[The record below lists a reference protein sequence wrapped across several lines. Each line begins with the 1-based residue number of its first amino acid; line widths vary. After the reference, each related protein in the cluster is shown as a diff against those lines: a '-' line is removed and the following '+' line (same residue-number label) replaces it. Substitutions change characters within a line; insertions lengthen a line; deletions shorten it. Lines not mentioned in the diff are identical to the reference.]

1 MHILGH
7 LMIWAKRTVLS
18 KSTPKSEFKDSTEAL
33 MLRESTMI
41 KSPSD
46 TYAIQRHFKEVN
58 TLLMNVVDSLSRSGN
73 PIVSTAIQD
82 ITRVSQ
88 SLLLLEQSVGDQM
101 KLKQSQLRALMSV
114 GQVIN
119 SSLGLRRVLEEVMD
133 SLIGLIHAERGFLML
148 RESNGELAVQIARGI
163 AHINLD
169 EEAFKVS
176 KTVVRKVVESGAP
189 VLTTNAQADPRFDAQ
204 LSVAAYQ
211 LRSILCVP
219 LKLKDDLIGVLYV
232 DNRAHAGI
240 FKENELE
247 LISAFADQAAVA
259 IDSARLFEDLQ
270 ESHRE
275 LERAY
280 QATLEGWVRA
290 LDLRDKETEGHTQR
304 VTKLTERLARSI
316 GVEGDA
322 LIHITRGALLH
333 DIGKMAIPDGILL
346 KPGQLTDEER
356 LLIQKH
362 PVYAYEMLSPIDFL
376 VPAIDIPYCHHEKWD
391 GSGYPRGLRGKE
403 IPFAAR
409 IFPVIDVWDALT
421 SNRPYRKALPQ
432 YEVRERIKAESGKHF
447 DPVVVDAFMEL
458 RDLNV

>member
-1 MHILGH
+1 
-7 LMIWAKRTVLS
+7 
-18 KSTPKSEFKDSTEAL
+18 
-33 MLRESTMI
+33 MI

-46 TYAIQRHFKEVN
+46 SYAIQRQFKDVN

-73 PIVSTAIQD
+73 PLVSTVIQD

-119 SSLGLRRVLEEVMD
+119 SSMGLRRVLEEVMD
-133 SLIGLIHAERGFLML
+133 SLITLMHAERGFLML
-148 RESNGELAVQIARGI
+148 RESNGEFAVQIARGI

-176 KTVVRKVVESGAP
+176 KTVVRKVVESSAP

-204 LSVAAYQ
+204 MSVAAYQ

-240 FKENELE
+240 FKENDLE
-247 LISAFADQAAVA
+247 LISGFADQAAVA

-275 LERAY
+275 LEKAY

-304 VTKLTERLARSI
+304 VTILTQRLARSM

-322 LIHITRGALLH
+322 LINITRGALLH

-346 KPGQLTDEER
+346 KPGQLTEDER
-356 LLIQKH
+356 MLIQKH
-362 PVYAYEMLSPIDFL
+362 PVYAYEMLSPIAFL

-391 GSGYPRGLRGKE
+391 GSGYPRGLRGKD

-409 IFPVIDVWDALT
+409 IFPVVDVWDALT
-421 SNRPYRKALPQ
+421 SNRPYRRALPQ
-432 YEVRERIKAESGKHF
+432 YEVRQRIKNDSGKHF
-447 DPVVVDAFMEL
+447 DPVVVDAFMEMK
-458 RDLNV
+458 DLSV

>member
-1 MHILGH
+1 
-7 LMIWAKRTVLS
+7 
-18 KSTPKSEFKDSTEAL
+18 
-33 MLRESTMI
+33 MI

-46 TYAIQRHFKEVN
+46 THAIQRQFKDVN
-58 TLLMNVVDSLSRSGN
+58 MMLMNVVDGLSRSGN
-73 PIVSTAIQD
+73 PIVSTALQD

-88 SLLLLEQSVGDQM
+88 TLLMLEQSVGDQL

-133 SLIGLIHAERGFLML
+133 SLISLMRAERGFLML
-148 RESNGELAVQIARGI
+148 REPDGELAVRIARGI
-163 AHINLD
+163 AHVNLD

-176 KTVVRKVVESGAP
+176 RTVVRRVVESNAP
-189 VLTTNAQADPRFDAQ
+189 VLTTNAQADPRFDGQ
-204 LSVAAYQ
+204 MSIAAFQ

-219 LKLKDDLIGVLYV
+219 LKLKAELIGVLYV

-240 FKENELE
+240 FKENDLE

-259 IDSARLFEDLQ
+259 INSARLFEELQ
-270 ESHRE
+270 DSHRE
-275 LERAY
+275 LEKAY

-304 VTKLTERLARSI
+304 VTILTHRLARAM
-316 GVEGDA
+316 GVGDA
-322 LIHITRGALLH
+322 DLVHITRGALLH

-346 KPGQLTDEER
+346 KPGQLTEDER
-356 LLIQKH
+356 KLIQKH

-391 GSGYPRGLRGKE
+391 GTGYPRGLKQDE

-409 IFPVIDVWDALT
+409 IFPIIDVWDALT
-421 SNRPYRKALPQ
+421 SDRPYRKAMAQ
-432 YEVRERIKAESGKHF
+432 DEVRQLIKADSGKHF
-447 DPVVVDAFMEL
+447 DPLVVEAFL
-458 RDLNV
+458 DLKDLSI

>member
-1 MHILGH
+1 M
-7 LMIWAKRTVLS
+7 LS
-18 KSTPKSEFKDSTEAL
+18 
-33 MLRESTMI
+33 ESIMI

-46 TYAIQRHFKEVN
+46 SYAIQRHFKDVN

-73 PIVSTAIQD
+73 PLVSTVIQD
-82 ITRVSQ
+82 ITRISQ

-119 SSLGLRRVLEEVMD
+119 SSMGLRRVLEEVMD
-133 SLIGLIHAERGFLML
+133 SLISLIHAERGFLML

-204 LSVAAYQ
+204 MSVAAYQ

-240 FKENELE
+240 FKENDLE
-247 LISAFADQAAVA
+247 LISGFADQAAVA
-259 IDSARLFEDLQ
+259 INSARLFEDLQ

-275 LERAY
+275 LEKAY

-304 VTKLTERLARSI
+304 VTILTQRLARSM
-316 GVEGDA
+316 GVDGEA
-322 LIHITRGALLH
+322 LVHITRGALLH

-346 KPGQLTDEER
+346 KPGQLTEDER
-356 LLIQKH
+356 MLIQKH
-362 PVYAYEMLSPIDFL
+362 PVYAYEMLSPIAFL

-391 GSGYPRGLRGKE
+391 GSGYPRGLRGKD

-409 IFPVIDVWDALT
+409 IFPVVDVWDALT

-432 YEVRERIKAESGKHF
+432 YEVRQRIKNDSGKHF
-447 DPVVVDAFMEL
+447 DPVVVDAFMEMK
-458 RDLNV
+458 DLSV

>member
-1 MHILGH
+1 MQGLKVQEG
-7 LMIWAKRTVLS
+7 
-18 KSTPKSEFKDSTEAL
+18 P
-33 MLRESTMI
+33 MI

-46 TYAIQRHFKEVN
+46 MHAIQRHFKDVN
-58 TLLMNVVDSLSRSGN
+58 ALLMNVVDGLSRSGN
-73 PIVSTAIQD
+73 PIVSTALQD

-88 SLLLLEQSVGDQM
+88 TLLLLEQSVNDQL

-133 SLIGLIHAERGFLML
+133 SLISLMRAERGFLML
-148 RESNGELAVQIARGI
+148 READGELAVRIARGI
-163 AHINLD
+163 AHVNLD
-169 EEAFKVS
+169 EDAFKVS
-176 KTVVRKVVESGAP
+176 RSVVRKVVETNAP

-204 LSVAAYQ
+204 MSVAAYQ

-219 LKLKDDLIGVLYV
+219 LKLKNELIGVLYV

-240 FKENELE
+240 FKENDLE

-259 IDSARLFEDLQ
+259 IHSARLFEELQ

-304 VTKLTERLARSI
+304 VTILTHRLARSM
-316 GVEGDA
+316 GVSDA
-322 LIHITRGALLH
+322 ELVHITRGALLH

-346 KPGQLTDEER
+346 KPGQLTEEER
-356 LLIQKH
+356 KLIQKH

-376 VPAIDIPYCHHEKWD
+376 VPALDIPYCHHERWD
-391 GSGYPRGLRGKE
+391 GSGYPRGLKGEE

-421 SNRPYRKALPQ
+421 SDRPYRKAMPHD
-432 YEVRERIKAESGKHF
+432 EVRQIVRADSGKHF
-447 DPVVVDAFMEL
+447 DPSVVKAFL
-458 RDLNV
+458 DLKDLSI

>member
-1 MHILGH
+1 
-7 LMIWAKRTVLS
+7 
-18 KSTPKSEFKDSTEAL
+18 
-33 MLRESTMI
+33 MI
-41 KSPSD
+41 KSTTD
-46 TYAIQRHFKEVN
+46 THAIQRHFKDVN
-58 TLLMNVVDSLSRSGN
+58 MLLMNVVDGLSRSGN

-88 SLLLLEQSVGDQM
+88 SLLMLEQSVGDQL

-119 SSLGLRRVLEEVMD
+119 SSLGLRQVLEEVMD
-133 SLIGLIHAERGFLML
+133 SLIFLMRAERGFLML
-148 RESNGELAVQIARGI
+148 REPDGELAVRIARGI
-163 AHINLD
+163 AHVNLD

-176 KTVVRKVVESGAP
+176 RSVVRKVVETNAP

-204 LSVAAYQ
+204 MSVAAYH

-219 LKLKDDLIGVLYV
+219 LKLKDELIGVLYV

-240 FKENELE
+240 FKENDLD

-259 IDSARLFEDLQ
+259 INSARLFEDLQ
-270 ESHRE
+270 DSHRE

-304 VTKLTERLARSI
+304 VTILTYRLARSM
-316 GVEGDA
+316 GLTDSELV
-322 LIHITRGALLH
+322 HITRGALLH

-346 KPGQLTDEER
+346 KPGQLTDDER
-356 LLIQKH
+356 KLIQKH

-376 VPAIDIPYCHHEKWD
+376 LPAIDIPYCHHERWD
-391 GSGYPRGLRGKE
+391 GAGYPRGLKQDE

-421 SNRPYRKALPQ
+421 SDRPYRKAMPHD
-432 YEVRERIKAESGKHF
+432 EVRRLISAGSGKHF
-447 DPVVVDAFMEL
+447 DPVVVEAFMEL
-458 RDLNV
+458 KDLSI

>member
-1 MHILGH
+1 
-7 LMIWAKRTVLS
+7 
-18 KSTPKSEFKDSTEAL
+18 
-33 MLRESTMI
+33 MI
-41 KSPSD
+41 KNPSD
-46 TYAIQRHFKEVN
+46 LHAVQRHFKDVN
-58 TLLMNVVDSLSRSGN
+58 ALLMNVVDGLSRSGN

-88 SLLLLEQSVGDQM
+88 TLLMLEQSVNDQL

-133 SLIGLIHAERGFLML
+133 SLISLMRAERGFLML
-148 RESNGELAVQIARGI
+148 REPDGELAVRIARGI
-163 AHINLD
+163 AHVNLD

-176 KTVVRKVVESGAP
+176 RSVVRKVVETNAP
-189 VLTTNAQADPRFDAQ
+189 VLTTNAQADPRFDGQ
-204 LSVAAYQ
+204 MSVAAFQ

-219 LKLKDDLIGVLYV
+219 LKLKAELIGVLYV
-232 DNRAHAGI
+232 ENRAHAGI
-240 FKENELE
+240 FKENDLE

-304 VTKLTERLARSI
+304 VTILTHRLARSM
-316 GVEGDA
+316 GVSDA
-322 LIHITRGALLH
+322 ELVHITRGALLH

-356 LLIQKH
+356 KLIQKH
-362 PVYAYEMLSPIDFL
+362 PIYAYEMLSPIDFL

-391 GSGYPRGLRGKE
+391 GTGYPRGLKGDE

-409 IFPVIDVWDALT
+409 IFPIIDVWDALT
-421 SNRPYRKALPQ
+421 SDRPYRKAMPHD
-432 YEVRERIKAESGKHF
+432 EVRRLVEADSGKHF
-447 DPVVVDAFMEL
+447 DPLVVEAFL
-458 RDLNV
+458 DLKDLSI

>member
-1 MHILGH
+1 
-7 LMIWAKRTVLS
+7 
-18 KSTPKSEFKDSTEAL
+18 
-33 MLRESTMI
+33 MI

-46 TYAIQRHFKEVN
+46 THAIQRQFKDVN
-58 TLLMNVVDSLSRSGN
+58 MMLMNVVDGLSRSGN
-73 PIVSTAIQD
+73 PIVSTALQD

-88 SLLLLEQSVGDQM
+88 TLLMLEQSVGDQL

-133 SLIGLIHAERGFLML
+133 SLISLMRAERGFLML
-148 RESNGELAVQIARGI
+148 REPDGELAVRIARGI
-163 AHINLD
+163 AHVNLD

-176 KTVVRKVVESGAP
+176 RTVVRRVVESNAP
-189 VLTTNAQADPRFDAQ
+189 VLTTNAQADPRFDGQ
-204 LSVAAYQ
+204 MSIAAFQ

-219 LKLKDDLIGVLYV
+219 LKLKAELIGVLYV

-240 FKENELE
+240 FKENDLE

-259 IDSARLFEDLQ
+259 INSARLFEELQ
-270 ESHRE
+270 DSHRE
-275 LERAY
+275 LEKAY

-304 VTKLTERLARSI
+304 VTILTHRLARAM
-316 GVEGDA
+316 GVGDA
-322 LIHITRGALLH
+322 DLVHITRGVLLH

-346 KPGQLTDEER
+346 KPGQLTEDER
-356 LLIQKH
+356 KLIQKH

-391 GSGYPRGLRGKE
+391 GTGYPRGLKQDE

-409 IFPVIDVWDALT
+409 IFPIIDVWDALT
-421 SNRPYRKALPQ
+421 SDRPYRKAMAQ
-432 YEVRERIKAESGKHF
+432 DEVRQLIKADSGKHF
-447 DPVVVDAFMEL
+447 DPLVVEAFL
-458 RDLNV
+458 DLKDLSI

>member
-1 MHILGH
+1 
-7 LMIWAKRTVLS
+7 
-18 KSTPKSEFKDSTEAL
+18 
-33 MLRESTMI
+33 MI
-41 KSPSD
+41 KNPSD
-46 TYAIQRHFKEVN
+46 IHAIQRHFKDVN
-58 TLLMNVVDSLSRSGN
+58 ALLMNVVDGLSRSGN

-88 SLLLLEQSVGDQM
+88 TLLLLEQSVNDQL

-133 SLIGLIHAERGFLML
+133 SLISLMRAERGFLML
-148 RESNGELAVQIARGI
+148 RESDGELSVRIARGI
-163 AHINLD
+163 AHVNLD
-169 EEAFKVS
+169 EDAFKVS
-176 KTVVRKVVESGAP
+176 RTVVRKVVETNAP

-204 LSVAAYQ
+204 MSVAAYQ

-219 LKLKDDLIGVLYV
+219 LKLKNELIGVLYV

-240 FKENELE
+240 FKENDLD

-259 IDSARLFEDLQ
+259 IDSARLFEELQ

-304 VTKLTERLARSI
+304 VTILTHRLARSM
-316 GVEGDA
+316 GVSDA
-322 LIHITRGALLH
+322 DLVHITRGALLH

-346 KPGQLTDEER
+346 KPGQLTEEER

-376 VPAIDIPYCHHEKWD
+376 VPALDIPYCHHERWD
-391 GSGYPRGLRGKE
+391 GTGYPRGLKGEE

-409 IFPVIDVWDALT
+409 IFPIIDVWDALT
-421 SNRPYRKALPQ
+421 SDRPYRKAMPQ
-432 YEVRERIKAESGKHF
+432 DEVRQIVRADSGKHF
-447 DPVVVDAFMEL
+447 DPKVVEAFLEL
-458 RDLNV
+458 KDLSI

>member
-1 MHILGH
+1 
-7 LMIWAKRTVLS
+7 
-18 KSTPKSEFKDSTEAL
+18 
-33 MLRESTMI
+33 MI

-46 TYAIQRHFKEVN
+46 SQTIQRQFKGIN
-58 TLLMNVVDSLSRSGN
+58 SLLMNVVDSLSRSGN
-73 PIVSTAIQD
+73 PIVSTALQD
-82 ITRVSQ
+82 ITHISQ
-88 SLLLLEQSVGDQM
+88 SLLLLEQSVSDQL
-101 KLKQSQLRALMSV
+101 KLKESQLRALMSV

-133 SLIGLIHAERGFLML
+133 SLISLMRAERGFLML
-148 RESNGELAVQIARGI
+148 REPDGELVVRIARGI
-163 AHINLD
+163 AHVSLD
-169 EEAFKVS
+169 EETFKVS
-176 KTVVRKVVESGAP
+176 RTVVRSVVESNAP

-204 LSVAAYQ
+204 MSVAAYQ

-219 LKLKDDLIGVLYV
+219 LMLKEELIGVLYV

-240 FKENELE
+240 FKEHDLA

-259 IDSARLFEDLQ
+259 INSARLFEDLQ

-275 LERAY
+275 LEKAY

-304 VTKLTERLARSI
+304 VTILTYRLARSM
-316 GVEGDA
+316 GVSDDM
-322 LIHITRGALLH
+322 LVHMTRGALLH

-356 LLIQKH
+356 KLIQKH
-362 PVYAYEMLSPIDFL
+362 PIYAYEMLSPIDFL
-376 VPAIDIPYCHHEKWD
+376 VPALDIPYCHHERWD
-391 GSGYPRGLRGKE
+391 GTAYPRGLKQDE

-421 SNRPYRKALPQ
+421 SDRPYRKAMPHN
-432 YEVRERIKAESGKHF
+432 EVRQIIQADSGKHF
-447 DPVVVDAFMEL
+447 DPHVVEAFM
-458 RDLNV
+458 DLEDLSI

>member
-1 MHILGH
+1 LGH
-7 LMIWAKRTVLS
+7 LLRVECPVLIIV
-18 KSTPKSEFKDSTEAL
+18 KPKPGFEKKEAL
-33 MLRESTMI
+33 MFRESIMV
-41 KSPSD
+41 KSPTDS
-46 TYAIQRHFKEVN
+46 YAIQRQFKDVT

-73 PIVSTAIQD
+73 PLVSTAIQD

-88 SLLLLEQSVGDQM
+88 SLLLLEQTVGDQM

-133 SLIGLIHAERGFLML
+133 SLISLMHAERGFLML

-204 LSVAAYQ
+204 MSVAAYQ

-240 FKENELE
+240 FKENDLE
-247 LISAFADQAAVA
+247 LISGFADQAAVA

-275 LERAY
+275 LEKAY

-304 VTKLTERLARSI
+304 VTILTQRLARSMGI
-316 GVEGDA
+316 EGDA
-322 LIHITRGALLH
+322 LVHITRGALLH

-346 KPGQLTDEER
+346 KPGQLTDDER

-362 PVYAYEMLSPIDFL
+362 PIYAYEMLSPIAFL

-409 IFPVIDVWDALT
+409 IFPVVDVWDALT
-421 SNRPYRKALPQ
+421 SNRPYRRALPQ
-432 YEVRERIKAESGKHF
+432 YEVRARIKSDSGKHF
-447 DPVVVDAFMEL
+447 DPVVVDAFMEMK
-458 RDLNV
+458 DLSV